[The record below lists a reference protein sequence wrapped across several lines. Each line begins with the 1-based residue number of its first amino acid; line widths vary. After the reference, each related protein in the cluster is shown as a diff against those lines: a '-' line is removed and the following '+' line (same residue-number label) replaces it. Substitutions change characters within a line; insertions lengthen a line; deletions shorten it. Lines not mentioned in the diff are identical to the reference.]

1 MKLLRN
7 LKKGKYPRIYEVIPV
22 VNVDI
27 RNRNL
32 SIVYE
37 HHYILGIRIGIATRK
52 LTKEEHKELNNK
64 FL

>member
-7 LKKGKYPRIYEVIPV
+7 LKKGKYPQIYEVIPV

-37 HHYILGIRIGIATRK
+37 HHFILGIRIGIATRK